1 MIVEFKMVIDD
12 DIIEFKSIGKL
23 KDNVLEFK
31 DMNNKQNI
39 IKVYLLEEQII
50 ISQEGITK
58 MENNYVLS
66 KKTEGFYSGQHNVS
80 GVTHCDTKVL
90 DIKQNLIYIEYDF
103 YFNNNF
109 ASNNT
114 LFIKY

>member
-12 DIIEFKSIGKL
+12 YTIEFKSIGK
-23 KDNVLEFK
+23 KEDNVLTFK
-31 DMNNKQNI
+31 DMNNKDNTI
-39 IKVYLLEEQII
+39 TVYILEEQII
-50 ISQEGITK
+50 VLQNGVTQ
-58 MENNYVLS
+58 MENTYTLN
-66 KKTEGFYSGQHNVS
+66 KKVEGFYKGLHNIN

-90 DIKQNLIYIEYDF
+90 NINENEIYIEYDY

-114 LFIKY
+114 LLIKY